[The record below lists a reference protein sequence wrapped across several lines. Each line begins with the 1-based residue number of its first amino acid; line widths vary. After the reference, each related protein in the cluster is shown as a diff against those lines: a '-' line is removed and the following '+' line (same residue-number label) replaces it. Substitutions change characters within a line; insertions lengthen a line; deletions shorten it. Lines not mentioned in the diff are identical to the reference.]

1 MPAISISREP
11 SDSSDTSTLTVSIGD
26 LSQTIQTLISDD
38 SVLTTMRTRQAEAR
52 LRWFTE
58 VAPLTESRTIPDTG
72 IDAYK
77 VLKAM
82 LDHAPTERGK
92 RYVACCIICGE
103 ESCVEL
109 IALANDWVKFLL
121 YPCMT

>member
-26 LSQTIQTLISDD
+26 LSQTIQTIISDD